1 MKKILFLCG
10 GPWQTPWA
18 SFLKNKGHE
27 LLLVDPNSQP
37 PVLPW
42 ADHHIA
48 LDVKNVDG
56 IIHALNK
63 LGWTPDLV
71 TSEQT
76 DVSVIPVA
84 MLNQHFG
91 LSGIP
96 VETTRLF
103 SNKLLSRQ
111 FVKKRVPSLAPDF
124 QKISSAET
132 LQDFIAANPKKTY
145 ILKPADAQSSRGIQK
160 LLPGLTS
167 EALSR
172 AFESC
177 RSNSPTGEVLAEEM
191 LQGIEL
197 TVEGISIQG
206 QHHILG
212 ISQKKHFRFGIASEL
227 CYPPQSI
234 PEADLIRLESQHNQL
249 IDACG
254 LDKGLSHSEY
264 FWNPETGSFAL
275 VELSCRGGGTLIPS
289 TIIPAHA
296 GLDVYELWY
305 QLLVNDK
312 LPERLPPW
320 NSKERPA
327 VALCFFEFAAG
338 KVLEI
343 VGENRAQKLPGVL
356 HLQIDIQPGHV
367 IKEALDDRGR
377 HGFVILTGING
388 KEIEER
394 FRAIQQSIKVNYAS

>member
-1 MKKILFLCG
+1 MKKILFLSG
-10 GPWQTPWA
+10 GPWQIPWA

-27 LLLVDPNSQP
+27 LLLVDPNAHP

-48 LDVKNVDG
+48 LDVKDVNG
-56 IIHALNK
+56 IIRALENM
-63 LGWTPDLV
+63 GWTPDLV

-91 LSGIP
+91 LPGIP

-111 FVKKRVPSLAPDF
+111 FVKEKVPSLAPDF
-124 QKISSAET
+124 QKISSAEN
-132 LQDFIAANPKKTY
+132 LQAFIAANPQKTF
-145 ILKPADAQSSRGIQK
+145 ILKPADAQSSRGILK
-160 LLPGLTS
+160 LLPGLTTD
-167 EALSR
+167 ELSR

-177 RSNSPTGEVLAEEM
+177 RRNSPSGEVLAEEM

-227 CYPPQSI
+227 CYPPHTI
-234 PEADLIRLESQHNQL
+234 PLSHLSRLESLHNQL
-249 IDACG
+249 INSCG
-254 LDKGLSHSEY
+254 LSKGLTHSEY

-289 TIIPAHA
+289 TIIPAHS
-296 GLDVYELWY
+296 GVDVYEIWY

-327 VALCFFEFAAG
+327 VALCFFEFEAG
-338 KVLEI
+338 KVVEI
-343 VGENRAQKLPGVL
+343 SGIEQAKEKPGVL
-356 HLQIDIQPGHV
+356 QLQIDIQPGHR

-377 HGFVILTGING
+377 HGFVILTGRNG
-388 KEIEER
+388 REIEER
-394 FRAIQQSIKVNYAS
+394 FQAIQQSIKVNYAS

>member
-10 GPWQTPWA
+10 GPWQIPWA

-42 ADHHIA
+42 ADHHLA
-48 LDVKNVDG
+48 LDVKNVGG
-56 IIHALNK
+56 IIQALNK
-63 LGWTPDLV
+63 LGWTPDFV

-91 LSGIP
+91 LPGIP
-96 VETTRLF
+96 LEITRLF

-111 FVKKRVPSLAPDF
+111 FVKNRAPSLAPYF
-124 QKISSAET
+124 QKIPSVEILKA
-132 LQDFIAANPKKTY
+132 FIADNSQNTY
-145 ILKPADAQSSRGIQK
+145 ILKPVDAQSSRGIQK
-160 LLPGLTS
+160 LLPGFTT
-167 EALSR
+167 EELSR
-172 AFESC
+172 SFERC
-177 RSNSPTGEVLAEEM
+177 RSNSPTGEVLVEEM

-234 PEADLIRLESQHNQL
+234 PMSDLSRLESIHNQL
-249 IDACG
+249 INSCG
-254 LDKGLSHSEY
+254 LSNGLTHSEY
-264 FWNPETGSFAL
+264 FWNPETGAFGL

-289 TIIPAHA
+289 TIIPAHS

-305 QLLVNDK
+305 QLLFNDMMPK
-312 LPERLPPW
+312 SLPHW

-327 VALCFFEFAAG
+327 VALCFFEFEAG
-338 KVLEI
+338 KVLGI
-343 VGENRAQKLPGVL
+343 KGIGRAKKKPWILQ
-356 HLQIDIQPGHV
+356 LQIDIRPGHN
-367 IKEALDDRGR
+367 IKEATDDRGR

-388 KEIEER
+388 REIEER
-394 FRAIQQSIKVNYAS
+394 FRAIQQSIKVTYAS